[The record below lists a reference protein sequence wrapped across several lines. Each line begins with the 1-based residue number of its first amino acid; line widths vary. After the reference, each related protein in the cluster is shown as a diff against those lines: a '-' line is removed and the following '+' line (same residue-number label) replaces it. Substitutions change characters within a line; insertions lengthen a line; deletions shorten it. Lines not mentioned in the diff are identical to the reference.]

1 MTHDKG
7 CCSDCGY
14 LTTNAVVSG
23 SPRRFEHDGEDILAV
38 PVVAIVEGVLNGYLV
53 PNEEIEKFVTAWEGV
68 PVPVH
73 HPQINGQHVS
83 ANIPQVLAARR
94 VGRFHNVR
102 AEGGKLKGEIWIDV
116 NRANEKGFAD
126 VVQAFE
132 AGELMEVSTAYFADT
147 DPQQGIFNGKRY
159 AGIHRN
165 LRPDHLALLPGDTG
179 ACSIADGCGAMR
191 TNHSEDAMS
200 EQKEKAGLFDR
211 LKSFFSNDK
220 GMTEKVNAVRA
231 AVDEM
236 DGHGQVHY
244 LVEVF
249 EDSAIYESGGTL
261 YKRNY
266 AMGEDGKATF
276 TSDPEPV
283 RMEKEFVPLEE
294 SSDDE
299 PEASADGETDETQQ
313 PETNGEQPATN
324 GASEMSKETQ
334 AQEAPQLDAA
344 TLTAVNWAKSHYEK
358 EQNRLVTKLVAN
370 SACAFSED
378 RLKAMHVDD
387 LQALD
392 QSLSPRDYSGRGM
405 PLETNSQQDDAPVLD
420 LGEPVVLKAIDGGA
434 K

>member
-23 SPRRFEHDGEDILAV
+23 ELRRFEDDGVDILAV

-116 NRANEKGFAD
+116 NRANDKGFAD
-126 VVQAFE
+126 VIQAFE

-191 TNHSEDAMS
+191 TNHSEATMS
-200 EQKEKAGLFDR
+200 EQKDKPGFFDR
-211 LKSFFSNDK
+211 LKSFFGNDQS
-220 GMTEKVNAVRA
+220 MTEKVSAVRA

-249 EDSAIYESGGTL
+249 EDSAIYENGGTM

-266 AMGEDGKATF
+266 SIGEDGKATF

-283 RMEKEFVPLEE
+283 RMEKEFVPLGD

-299 PEASADGETDETQQ
+299 PEANAEGAPDETQQ
-313 PETNGEQPATN
+313 PNQPGEQPKTN
-324 GASEMSKETQ
+324 EDDAMSDENTQ
-334 AQEAPQLDAA
+334 AAQLDAES
-344 TLTAVNWAKSHYEK
+344 LTALNWAKKNYADTKNH
-358 EQNRLVTKLVAN
+358 LVSKLTAN
-370 SACAFSED
+370 KACAFSED
-378 RLKAMHVDD
+378 RLQAMHVDD
-387 LQALD
+387 LKSLD

-405 PLETNSQQDDAPVLD
+405 PLETNSQHEDDAPVLD